1 MARPVEAADTVMW
14 ATRSRHHHVNSDAVP
29 SCITPGARQ
38 RHLTRTRRASK
49 ARDRSLAAI
58 STALVLVG
66 LSVVLD
72 LGGLRTR
79 TVNSR
84 LEQEKDL
91 PRLLQT
97 GGDDPSGSLH
107 RWFSVAG
114 VGFIIIGLVI
124 AFAGHGGG

>member
-1 MARPVEAADTVMW
+1 MASPWLV
-14 ATRSRHHHVNSDAVP
+14 
-29 SCITPGARQ
+29 
-38 RHLTRTRRASK
+38 
-49 ARDRSLAAI
+49 AAI

>member
-1 MARPVEAADTVMW
+1 MASPWLV
-14 ATRSRHHHVNSDAVP
+14 
-29 SCITPGARQ
+29 
-38 RHLTRTRRASK
+38 
-49 ARDRSLAAI
+49 AAI

-72 LGGLRTR
+72 VGGLRTR

-97 GGDDPSGSLH
+97 RGDDPSGSLH
-107 RWFSVAG
+107 RWFRVAG
-114 VGFIIIGLVI
+114 VWFIFMGLVI
-124 AFAGHGGG
+124 AFAGRGGG